1 MPENELASLSLSRLI
16 HRVRGHSGVQG
27 VFAIA
32 TPSLHKDIDSWKKNH
47 TWKSKFYTCKCQ
59 SNYSYVLNSFLIS
72 PRDPT
77 DYVFPLYEIII
88 IKYSSKKT
96 GNEKKINK

>member
-16 HRVRGHSGVQG
+16 HRVRGVQG

-72 PRDPT
+72 PRD
-77 DYVFPLYEIII
+77 YVFPLYEIII

-96 GNEKKINK
+96 GNEKKKKINNK

>member
-1 MPENELASLSLSRLI
+1 MPENELASLSLSLSRLI
-16 HRVRGHSGVQG
+16 HRVRGVQG

-72 PRDPT
+72 PRD
-77 DYVFPLYEIII
+77 YVFPLYEIII

-96 GNEKKINK
+96 GNEKKK

>member
-16 HRVRGHSGVQG
+16 HRVRGHGGVQG

-72 PRDPT
+72 SRDPT

-96 GNEKKINK
+96 GNEKKKK